1 MISLLPDSPQRP
13 STGGGGGVK
22 DTKVQVDPNE
32 INYDML
38 KMNNVK
44 RSKQLFSGTQSE
56 CVALGHSALNRLN
69 TMRSKTTSQIAE
81 QVKIIDDLTVASL
94 NRMSNK
100 DKKSIKRDLNPKGGL
115 KLPDGVPT
123 AAWITY
129 NRKLTSS
136 DEDGEVLKV
145 SDDDSTA
152 SDLAIDLNLKK
163 LSEAGMYN
171 ADEVSQIKAA
181 NHKIREITRAPPFVH
196 DSLIKILTSMLP
208 PVVDHFTQLN
218 DATSDRVINMIIE
231 KAKIRDSLPLP
242 DNVIELVINGEMTT
256 EGRLIDNF
264 SSAVTY
270 IEDML
275 SQHVNVTLEEAN
287 QIINRTVQESVFN
300 NGGFS
305 PLFKEVSMMNLMLAN
320 RFNPLKLYGLFK
332 LPLSDGATQ
341 IFTEWDKTRRSLNA
355 SEVLELVEKYYFN
368 DVNKLMLKPFSDPQ
382 LAKIIDRSTSVEDVR
397 TMMQRMGKITEA
409 DAAMLD
415 ELIRDMTIKEQP

>member
-1 MISLLPDSPQRP
+1 MPESPSRP
-13 STGGGGGVK
+13 SKGGGGVVK
-22 DTKVQVDPNE
+22 GDKVKVDPNE
-32 INYDML
+32 VNFDML

-44 RSKQLFSGTQSE
+44 PTKQLFSGTQHQ
-56 CVALGHSALNRLN
+56 CVVLGHSALSRLKE
-69 TMRSKTTSQIAE
+69 MRSETLE
-81 QVKIIDDLTVASL
+81 QVADKVKIIDDITVEAL
-94 NRMSNK
+94 NRMSGK
-100 DKKSIKRDLNPKGGL
+100 DKKSIKRDLNQKGGL
-115 KLPDGVPT
+115 KLPDGVST

-129 NRKLTSS
+129 NRKLTNS
-136 DEDGEVLKV
+136 DEDGEILKL
-145 SDDDSTA
+145 SDDDSTT

-181 NHKIREITRAPPFVH
+181 NHEIREITRSPPSIH
-196 DSLIKILTSMLP
+196 DSLIKILTKMLP
-208 PVVDHFTQLN
+208 PIVDDFTRIN
-218 DATSDRVINMIIE
+218 DAASDRVINEIIE
-231 KAKIRDSLPLP
+231 KSKIRDSVELP

-275 SQHVNVTLEEAN
+275 SQHVSVTLEEAN

-320 RFNPLKLYGLFK
+320 RFNPIKLYGLFK

-341 IFTEWDKTRRSLNA
+341 IFTEWDKTRRSLSA
-355 SEVLELVEKYYFN
+355 SEILELVERYYFN

-397 TMMQRMGKITEA
+397 TMMLRMGKMTEA
-409 DAAMLD
+409 DAAMFD
-415 ELIRDMTIKEQP
+415 ELIKDMTIREQP